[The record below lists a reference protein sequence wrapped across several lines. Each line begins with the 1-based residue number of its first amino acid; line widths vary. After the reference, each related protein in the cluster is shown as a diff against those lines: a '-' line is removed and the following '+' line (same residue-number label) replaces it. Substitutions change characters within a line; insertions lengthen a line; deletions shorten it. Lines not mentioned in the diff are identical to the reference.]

1 MTTTVSSRHVRC
13 MVDLLEA
20 QAHEI
25 KALQRAVRDLEGRL
39 DVLSELDT
47 MVASQL
53 RDPLSAIELMLDS
66 LISQDGDR
74 EWQQAVEQS
83 LTQVRAL
90 AGVVSELDTPQ
101 KIGPSPVERSRLV
114 TVPLDGLVEQALT
127 VASHTVDRGR
137 VEVDLPPGFM
147 ITTAPRRLVGILAG
161 LFENAATC
169 ADTGMIECRGEAK
182 DGWLRIEVA
191 DRGPAAADIDLESLF
206 ELHSEEDGC
215 VGSRSA
221 GMYLVQMLA
230 RSLLG
235 EAAVADRPGGGAVA
249 WVQLPQRRDGDL
261 CSAAPHQW
269 RRLVQ

>member
-1 MTTTVSSRHVRC
+1 

-39 DVLSELDT
+39 DVLSQLDA

-53 RDPLSAIELMLDS
+53 RDPLRAIEHTLDA
-66 LISQDGDR
+66 LFGQGQQP
-74 EWQQAVEQS
+74 EWRQAVQQS

-90 AGVVSELDTPQ
+90 AGMVSELDAPQ
-101 KIGPSPVERSRLV
+101 QIGPSAVERSRLV

-127 VASHTVDRGR
+127 VASHAVDRGR

-147 ITTAPRRLVGILAG
+147 ITTAPRRLVGILAS
-161 LFENAATC
+161 LFENAAMC
-169 ADTGMIECRGEAK
+169 ADTGLIECRGEAK

-191 DRGPAAADIDLESLF
+191 DRGPALADIDLESLF
-206 ELHSEEDGC
+206 ELQSEEDGC

-235 EAAVADRPGGGAVA
+235 EVAVADRPGGGAVA
-249 WVQLPQRRDGDL
+249 WVQLPQRRDDDL
-261 CSAAPHQW
+261 CSVTPSQW
-269 RRLVQ
+269 RQLDQ